1 MILEKFQ
8 LDEKVA
14 IVTGGTKGIGKAIA
28 LALAEAGANVAVVS
42 RSPDPD
48 IERKITAL
56 GRRYLH
62 HSADLT
68 LREQTRKVVPA
79 SVDVMGDV
87 DILVNNAGFVRRG
100 TPEDITEKN
109 WDKVIEINLTAPFL
123 LSQAAGQ
130 IMLKKGKGKIINIG
144 SIMSFHGG
152 ASLAYG
158 ASKHGL
164 AGLTKALSNN
174 WASKGINVNAIA
186 PGFITTE
193 FTSARWKDPD
203 FYNYVIQRTPAG
215 RWGES
220 EDVAGTAV
228 FLASAAS
235 DFLNGVI
242 LPADGGWLGK

>member
-1 MILEKFQ
+1 MILEKFR
-8 LDEKVA
+8 LDEQIA
-14 IVTGGTKGIGKAIA
+14 IVTGGTRGIGKAIA
-28 LALAEAGANVAVVS
+28 LAIAEAGANVAVVS
-42 RSPDPD
+42 RSPAPE
-48 IERKITAL
+48 IEQKISAL
-56 GRRYLH
+56 GRQYLH
-62 HSADLT
+62 YSADLT
-68 LREQTRKVVPA
+68 LREQTREVVPA
-79 SVDVMGDV
+79 VVDAMGDV
-87 DILVNNAGFVRRG
+87 DILVNNSGFVRRG
-100 TPEDITEKN
+100 TPEDISEKD

-123 LSQAAGQ
+123 LSQAAGK

-144 SIMSFHGG
+144 SIMSFQGG
-152 ASLAYG
+152 ASAAYG

-186 PGFITTE
+186 PGFITTK
-193 FTSARWKDPD
+193 FTSSRWKDPD

-215 RWGES
+215 RWGEAA
-220 EDVAGTAV
+220 DVSGAAV

>member
-1 MILEKFQ
+1 MILEKFR
-8 LDEKVA
+8 LDEQVA

-28 LALAEAGANVAVVS
+28 LAMAEAGANIAVVS
-42 RSPDPD
+42 RSPHPD
-48 IERKITAL
+48 IEREISAL

-68 LREQTRKVVPA
+68 LREQTRKVIPTI
-79 SVDVMGDV
+79 VDAMGDV
-87 DILVNNAGFVRRG
+87 DILVNNAGFARRG
-100 TPEDITEKN
+100 TAEDITEKN

-123 LSQAAGQ
+123 LSQAAGR

-144 SIMSFHGG
+144 SIMSFQGG
-152 ASLAYG
+152 ASLAYVG
-158 ASKHGL
+158 SKHGL
-164 AGLTKALSNN
+164 AGLTKALSSN

-193 FTSARWKDPD
+193 FTSVRWNDPG

-220 EDVAGTAV
+220 KDVAGAAV

>member
-1 MILEKFQ
+1 MILEKFR
-8 LDEKVA
+8 LDDRVA
-14 IVTGGTKGIGKAIA
+14 IVTGGTKGIGRSIA

-42 RSPDPD
+42 RSPQPD
-48 IERKITAL
+48 IKREITGL

-68 LREQTRKVVPA
+68 RREQTRNVIPTIA
-79 SVDVMGDV
+79 DAMGDV
-87 DILVNNAGFVRRG
+87 DILVNNAGFARRG
-100 TPEDITEKN
+100 SAENLAEKN

-123 LSQAAGQ
+123 LSQAAGR

-144 SIMSFHGG
+144 SIMSFLGG
-152 ASLAYG
+152 AGVAYVG
-158 ASKHGL
+158 SKHGL

-193 FTSARWKDPD
+193 FTSVRWNDPD

-220 EDVAGTAV
+220 EDIAGTAV